1 LIETQGSSE
10 EHDAAKMETFLE
22 TAMEQSLVVDGIV
35 AQDLQQVHNLWA
47 IREYCGVAVA
57 TNGRPYKYDIWLPIT
72 EFDSVVADLR
82 ERLHETH
89 SSALLVNWGHVIDS
103 SLHIN
108 ILMPGKFDK
117 GESPASRLEP
127 YLIDVVVSHGG
138 SISAEHGSGQ
148 EKNVYL
154 NKVKDP
160 HAIDELDLTPHFSG
174 VL

>member
-1 LIETQGSSE
+1 MDDPISTTL
-10 EHDAAKMETFLE
+10 
-22 TAMEQSLVVDGIV
+22 
-35 AQDLQQVHNLWA
+35 
-47 IREYCGVAVA
+47 R
-57 TNGRPYKYDIWLPIT
+57 LPIT
-72 EFDSVVADLR
+72 EFDSVVEDLR

-89 SSALLVNWGHVIDS
+89 YSALLVNWGHVIDS